1 MQAAGTIQSAQRTS
15 KGSER
20 GQTAQHGGN
29 DFWKGPKERY
39 VVIDGGIYPPHLRM
53 CIFCHPLDMSTSL
66 AVSSVPLQAM
76 INGRC

>member
-29 DFWKGPKERY
+29 AFCKGPKERY
-39 VVIDGGIYPPHLRM
+39 VIDGIYPPQLRM
-53 CIFCHPLDMSTSL
+53 CISCHPLDMSTSL

>member
-1 MQAAGTIQSAQRTS
+1 MQAAGTIHSAQRTS
-15 KGSER
+15 KGSKR

-39 VVIDGGIYPPHLRM
+39 VVDGIYPPQLRM

-66 AVSSVPLQAM
+66 VVSSLPLQAM
-76 INGRC
+76 INGGC